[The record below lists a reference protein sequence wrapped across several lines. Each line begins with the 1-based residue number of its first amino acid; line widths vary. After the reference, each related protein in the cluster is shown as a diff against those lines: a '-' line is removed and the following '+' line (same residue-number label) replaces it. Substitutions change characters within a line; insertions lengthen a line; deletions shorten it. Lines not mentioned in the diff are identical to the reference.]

1 MISKDFHFKI
11 PKPCLQKICRLCS
24 PMYLKMHFDCHLT
37 VVPFEAGDVQ
47 AGYVE
52 GLVLPL
58 QEMELAERFLDMP
71 NIEKKGINYK
81 PGNIQA

>member
-1 MISKDFHFKI
+1 MI
-11 PKPCLQKICRLCS
+11 LN
-24 PMYLKMHFDCHLT
+24 CHPT

-47 AGYVE
+47 VGYVE

-58 QEMELAERFLDMP
+58 QEMKLAERFLDMP
-71 NIEKKGINYK
+71 NMEKNGINYK

>member
-1 MISKDFHFKI
+1 
-11 PKPCLQKICRLCS
+11 
-24 PMYLKMHFDCHLT
+24 MYLKMHFDCHLT

-71 NIEKKGINYK
+71 NMEKKAINYK
-81 PGNIQA
+81 IRNVRAWDDKYRGLTLKVI

>member
-1 MISKDFHFKI
+1 
-11 PKPCLQKICRLCS
+11 
-24 PMYLKMHFDCHLT
+24 MYLKMPFDCHPT

-47 AGYVE
+47 VRNVE

-71 NIEKKGINYK
+71 NMEKKGIVK
-81 PGNIQA
+81 AGKSRSCSENIYFILTL

>member
-1 MISKDFHFKI
+1 
-11 PKPCLQKICRLCS
+11 
-24 PMYLKMHFDCHLT
+24 MYLKMHFDVYPT

-47 AGYVE
+47 VGYVE

-71 NIEKKGINYK
+71 NMENKGINYK
-81 PGNIQA
+81 TRNVRTWDDKFRGLTLKVTRAAATV